1 MAAAAGRLTAG
12 LPPMVCPRR
21 GAEALAPGDCAA
33 LAITQ
38 PVFYAETE
46 RFREGRRLLHARSIV
61 SA

>member
-21 GAEALAPGDCAA
+21 GAEALASGDCAA

-46 RFREGRRLLHARSIV
+46 RFREG
-61 SA
+61 